1 MAPSPVQIQ
10 FFILAL
16 IFTAF
21 AKIDPTA
28 FEAASIAYGI
38 VTTHPSR

>member
-16 IFTAF
+16 IFTALS
-21 AKIDPTA
+21 KIDPTA
-28 FEAASIAYGI
+28 FEAAAVAYGI
-38 VTTHPSR
+38 VAAHPSR